1 LYCKQKGTTM
11 SNTSNI
17 TRKPKVIAVRPNFEF
32 LDNGC
37 MRITHENHF
46 FNSYVDALIDAV
58 KFRGADLDDMIKM
71 VFVQTNNTLRDTLV
85 KLINEYKY
93 QN

>member
-1 LYCKQKGTTM
+1 MYCKQKETTM
-11 SNTSNI
+11 SNI
-17 TRKPKVIAVRPNFEF
+17 TRKHKVIAVRPNFEF

-71 VFVQTNNTLRDTLV
+71 VFVQTTNDLRDTLV
-85 KLINEYKY
+85 NLINNYK
-93 QN
+93 NKD